1 MTKKGMS
8 LRNKKKRQQKM
19 VFWFLTLALSVGL
32 VGSSVM
38 WSIGGDAPKS
48 SNKPAEK
55 QQQTIDPK
63 QVLKE
68 MEDASKA
75 SPQDVEILG
84 KLAAAYEQNSMQ
96 DKAIE
101 SYEKVVAVDPKNI
114 TTSILLMKKYYY
126 SGKYDDAE
134 KHAKHVLD
142 LEPNNQDTHY
152 YYGFILGDG
161 KKDYQG
167 GISQL
172 EEYIKLAQTGKD
184 VQVSKDM
191 IKEWQSKLEQK

>member
-55 QQQTIDPK
+55 QQQTVDPK
-63 QVLKE
+63 PALKE
-68 MEDASKA
+68 LEDASKA
-75 SPQDVEILG
+75 SPQDVDILG
-84 KLAAAYEQNSMQ
+84 KLAVAYEQNNMP
-96 DKAIE
+96 DKVLE
-101 SYEKVVAVDPKNI
+101 TYEKIMAVDPKNI
-114 TTSILLMKKYYY
+114 ATATLLMKKYYY
-126 SGKYDDAE
+126 SGKYDEAE
-134 KHAKHVLD
+134 KHAQQVLA
-142 LEPNNQDTHY
+142 LEPNNQEAHY
-152 YYGFILGDG
+152 FYGFILGDG
-161 KKDYQG
+161 KKDYQA
-167 GISQL
+167 GITQL
-172 EEYIKLAQTGKD
+172 EEYIKLAKTGRD

-191 IKEWQSKLEQK
+191 IKDWQSKLEQK

>member
-1 MTKKGMS
+1 MTRKGGS

-48 SNKPAEK
+48 SNKPDEK
-55 QQQTIDPK
+55 QEQAVDPK
-63 QVLKE
+63 QALKE
-68 MEDASKA
+68 LEDASKA
-75 SPQDVEILG
+75 SPQDVGILD

-96 DKAIE
+96 DKALE
-101 SYEKVVAVDPKNI
+101 TYEKIVAVDSKRI
-114 TTSILLMKKYYY
+114 DASTLLMKKYYY
-126 SGKYDDAE
+126 AGRYDEAE
-134 KHAKHVLD
+134 KHAKHVLA
-142 LEPNNQDTHY
+142 LEPNNQEVHY
-152 YYGFILGDG
+152 FYGFILGDG
-161 KKDYQG
+161 KKDYQA
-167 GISQL
+167 GIAQL

-191 IKEWQSKLEQK
+191 IKDWQSKLEQK